1 MPLAFKL
8 LETLST
14 EVSGVSLVMQ
24 TTDYLATPE
33 KEEVFWRLTNHQF
46 LFIRVLFSVN
56 LLPGFLG

>member
-24 TTDYLATPE
+24 TDFLATPE
-33 KEEVFWRLTNHQF
+33 KEEVFRRLTNHQF

-56 LLPGFLG
+56 LLPGFIG